1 MKISH
6 LLNHA
11 QKANG
16 HVHVAVDL
24 ACEQAAQGHEVV
36 LMAGPND
43 FAEPL
48 ERHGVRYVGLPA
60 SKARDTGRRIDAVRS
75 LPNVAVFA
83 AKYFYQHRPDII
95 HSHMPRS
102 ALLAWATGGVQGVPL
117 VSSVHNSFD
126 RQARLMGFADRV
138 VCVSDA
144 VSRHM
149 AQRGVSARKL
159 RTVYNGTSGSARL
172 SERPQAM
179 AGVQTPAIACVAG
192 LHGRKAVDD
201 LIRAAD
207 MLMREHPKVHFYIA
221 GSGPDAPSLK
231 EQARATCAPERIVFV
246 GHLPDPR
253 ALLQACDIFA
263 LASLSDPFPLV
274 ILEALEEGCAV
285 VATDVDGIPE
295 ALDFGQSGVL
305 VPPRAP
311 AELYKA
317 LSRILA
323 APAEL
328 ARLKAAALTRSKAFS
343 VARMAA
349 QYVDIYR
356 ELLAR

>member
-1 MKISH
+1 
-6 LLNHA
+6 
-11 QKANG
+11 
-16 HVHVAVDL
+16 
-24 ACEQAAQGHEVV
+24 
-36 LMAGPND
+36 
-43 FAEPL
+43 
-48 ERHGVRYVGLPA
+48 
-60 SKARDTGRRIDAVRS
+60 
-75 LPNVAVFA
+75 
-83 AKYFYQHRPDII
+83 
-95 HSHMPRS
+95 
-102 ALLAWATGGVQGVPL
+102 
-117 VSSVHNSFD
+117 
-126 RQARLMGFADRV
+126 
-138 VCVSDA
+138 
-144 VSRHM
+144 
-149 AQRGVSARKL
+149 
-159 RTVYNGTSGSARL
+159 
-172 SERPQAM
+172 M